1 MYLQLSDLLKLN
13 GIDPKEVLLIR
24 HALSDDW
31 VRKCYE
37 QGFIHEYTQIQG
49 KDKKALSEYKYWMVF
64 ISTSKT
70 YCKLYAMY
78 KFKEKIPNNLY
89 TPKDGYP
96 FPQMYNEGSAIYSLE
111 ETDLFSEWKNRLVI
125 DWGTSTQSWY
135 QKAINKKPVVAITSD
150 VIERFEGYE
159 KSIFTFDELEEI
171 VDDMTT
177 GFGRYSEHIA
187 ALSNVYGVYLIVDTS
202 DGKQYVGSAYGKDG
216 ILGRWKTY
224 VETHHGGNKM
234 LIELLNKHS
243 ERYKKFQFSVL
254 QIISKNALPREVE
267 AVEAVWKKKL
277 GSRVCGLNAN

>member
-13 GIDPKEVLLIR
+13 GIDPKDVLLVR
-24 HALSDDW
+24 HALSHEG

-37 QGFIHEYTQIQG
+37 NGFIHEYTQIQG
-49 KDKKALSEYKYWMVF
+49 KNRKALSNYKYWMVF

-70 YCKLYAMY
+70 NCKLHAMY
-78 KFKEKIPNNLY
+78 EFKAKIPFNEY
-89 TPKDGYP
+89 TPLTD
-96 FPQMYNEGSAIYSLE
+96 FPAPEMYNDNVAIYDLE
-111 ETDLFSEWKNRLVI
+111 ETNLFAEWKERLI
-125 DWGTSTQSWY
+125 IEWGTSTQSWY
-135 QKAINKKPVVAITSD
+135 QKATNNKPVVAITSD
-150 VIERFEGYE
+150 VIEHFEGYE
-159 KSIFTFDELEEI
+159 KSIFTFNELEEI

-187 ALSNVYGVYLIVDTS
+187 ALSNVNGVYLIVDTS